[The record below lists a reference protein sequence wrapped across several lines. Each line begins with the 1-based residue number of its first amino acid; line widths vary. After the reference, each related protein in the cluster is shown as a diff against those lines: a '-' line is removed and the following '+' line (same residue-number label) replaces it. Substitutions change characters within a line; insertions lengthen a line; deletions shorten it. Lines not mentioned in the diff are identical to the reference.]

1 MVTGA
6 PKSMLERIFD
16 PLTECFTPEVARRV
30 LEISI
35 DPTEQERINV
45 LADKANE
52 GLLTDTEREYYAEF
66 IEAADLLAILK
77 AKARMTLA
85 KQSRP

>member
-1 MVTGA
+1 MVSGA

-16 PLTECFTPEVARRV
+16 PLAECFTVEVARRV
-30 LEISI
+30 LQISI
-35 DPTEQERINV
+35 DPEQQQRINV

-52 GLLTDTEREYYAEF
+52 GLLTESEREEYEEF
-66 IEAADLLAILK
+66 IEASDLLGILK

>member
-1 MVTGA
+1 MITGA

-16 PLTECFTPEVARRV
+16 PLAECFTPEVAQRV

-35 DPTEQERINV
+35 DSQQQERING

-52 GLLTDTEREYYAEF
+52 GLLTDAEREEYLKF

-85 KQSRP
+85 KQP